1 MPITLSIVE
10 DDRRTRESLQRV
22 LSASPALRCISAF
35 SRAEEALDQLP
46 KDTPDVVLMDIN
58 LPGMTGV
65 ECVGKLKA
73 RLPRVQVVM
82 FTTYEDPHLIFSALR
97 SGASG
102 YVLKGRPV
110 SELIDA
116 IQQVYCGGAP
126 MSMRVARRVV
136 AYFND
141 LQEPIADVT
150 GLSPREEAVL
160 RLLAKGYLYKE
171 IAVQLGISHNTVRT
185 YLKRI
190 YEKLHVHSRTE
201 AVARFTG
208 R

>member
-1 MPITLSIVE
+1 VPITLSIVE